1 MGGLLGPQA
10 HISPPHERLV
20 RAPSGGEELGRE
32 GSTFGEERDQEE
44 SDCGREG
51 STPMKNATK
60 KNPMVIGIY
69 LEEPPLAR
77 GGGRQPEKGRAPMR
91 NQPSIS

>member
-51 STPMKNATK
+51 STSDEERDQEESDGDRHISGGAPPSLGVEADSLK
-60 KNPMVIGIY
+60 KVG
-69 LEEPPLAR
+69 LL
-77 GGGRQPEKGRAPMR
+77 
-91 NQPSIS
+91 